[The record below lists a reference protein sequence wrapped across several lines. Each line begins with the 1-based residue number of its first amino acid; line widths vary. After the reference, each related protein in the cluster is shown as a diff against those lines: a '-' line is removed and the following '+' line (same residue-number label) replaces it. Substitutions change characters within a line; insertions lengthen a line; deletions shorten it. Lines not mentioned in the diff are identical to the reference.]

1 MAVTEVSKLS
11 VTAQPAQPSLD
22 TFLGFDQVLLE
33 IDDPRL
39 AGEL

>member
-11 VTAQPAQPSLD
+11 VT
-22 TFLGFDQVLLE
+22 FLGFDQVLEE

-39 AGEL
+39 TGEL